1 MPILAPI
8 EAKLEQIWS
17 EVTGEARKEVELA
30 LADVR
35 AEVAKVEPLLTS
47 FKTDAEAAVA
57 AAEPAVKAAVEAL
70 VTKLWRMPR
79 RSSGA
84 KM

>member
-70 VTKLWRMPR
+70 VTKLLEDAAAIF
-79 RSSGA
+79 GA

>member
-1 MPILAPI
+1 MSLLAPV

-17 EVTGEARKEVELA
+17 EVTGEARTEVELA

-47 FKTDAEAAVA
+47 FKTDVEAAVE

-70 VTKLWRMPR
+70 AAKLLEDAAAIF
-79 RSSGA
+79 GA
-84 KM
+84 TM

>member
-70 VTKLWRMPR
+70 VTKLLEDAAAIFGP
-79 RSSGA
+79 

>member
-1 MPILAPI
+1 MSLLSPI

-30 LADVR
+30 LAEVR
-35 AEVAKVEPLLTS
+35 AEVAKVEPLLTA
-47 FKTDAEAAVA
+47 FEADAKAAVA

-70 VTKLWRMPR
+70 VKQLLEDAAAILGP
-79 RSSGA
+79 

>member
-1 MPILAPI
+1 MSLLAPI

-35 AEVAKVEPLLTS
+35 AEVAKVEPLLAA
-47 FKTDAEAAVA
+47 FETDVKAAVEVA
-57 AAEPAVKAAVEAL
+57 APEVKAAVEAL
-70 VTKLWRMPR
+70 AAKLLEDAAAIF
-79 RSSGA
+79 GA

>member
-1 MPILAPI
+1 MFTAL
-8 EAKLEQIWS
+8 EEKLEAIWD
-17 EVTGEARKEVELA
+17 EVTGEARKEVEQA

-47 FKTDAEAAVA
+47 FKTDVEAAVA

-70 VTKLWRMPR
+70 AAKLLEDAAAIF
-79 RSSGA
+79 GA
-84 KM
+84 HM

>member
-1 MPILAPI
+1 MSLLAPI

-47 FKTDAEAAVA
+47 FKTDVEAAVE
-57 AAEPAVKAAVEAL
+57 AAEPAVKTAVEAL
-70 VTKLWRMPR
+70 ATKLLEDAAAIFGP
-79 RSSGA
+79 

>member
-1 MPILAPI
+1 MSLLSPI

-17 EVTGEARKEVELA
+17 EVTGEARAEVERA

-47 FKTDAEAAVA
+47 FKTDV
-57 AAEPAVKAAVEAL
+57 VAAVEAAEPTVKTAVEAL
-70 VTKLWRMPR
+70 ATKLLEDAAAIF
-79 RSSGA
+79 GA
-84 KM
+84 HM

>member
-1 MPILAPI
+1 MSLLAPI

-17 EVTGEARKEVELA
+17 EVTGEARAEVEKA

-47 FKTDAEAAVA
+47 FKTDVEAAVA
-57 AAEPAVKAAVEAL
+57 AAEPAVKTAVEAL
-70 VTKLWRMPR
+70 AAKLLEDAAAIF
-79 RSSGA
+79 GA
-84 KM
+84 GM

>member
-1 MPILAPI
+1 MSLLAPI

-17 EVTGEARKEVELA
+17 EVTGEARKEVEQA

-47 FKTDAEAAVA
+47 FKTDVEAAVEA
-57 AAEPAVKAAVEAL
+57 AGPGVKAAVEAL
-70 VTKLWRMPR
+70 AAKLLEDAAAIFGP
-79 RSSGA
+79 

>member
-1 MPILAPI
+1 MSLLAPI

-17 EVTGEARKEVELA
+17 EVTGEARKEVEQA

-35 AEVAKVEPLLTS
+35 AEVAKVEPLLTA

-57 AAEPAVKAAVEAL
+57 AAEPVVKAAVEAL
-70 VTKLWRMPR
+70 VTKLLEDAAAILGSRM
-79 RSSGA
+79 
-84 KM
+84 